1 MNQSSDTDGH
11 SPRPTPIT
19 LAIYRDLRVGM
30 VVIMVMLA
38 AALVIDTIS
47 AMHPQSTLSA
57 YYYTSA
63 HSIFIAALLA
73 LSTLFFVYKGSSDTE
88 DALLTLAG
96 VCALIAALVPQGR
109 PYPFRESFLPQDYN
123 IEPVIQRNVW
133 AVVVALVVGWL
144 LMWWQHR
151 HNDTQPMRSAG
162 GTVSLYF
169 LRLIVLLGL
178 IALVIPH
185 FRPLFNRYAHGL
197 AGILMLSAFIAT
209 TFCTAYV
216 VGREDEATPHRR
228 RYQVL
233 YWVIAWLML
242 VTLILVVAVH
252 RVQPRWLGVLWVLV
266 IETLLILEFAA
277 YWVVQ
282 TIELW
287 NTPDRRELLPED
299 TRNRL
304 AEGRTTRGLRGL
316 KSELVEAMKGHRG
329 QRLLRLL

>member
-11 SPRPTPIT
+11 SPRTTPIT

-38 AALVIDTIS
+38 ASLVIDTIS

-96 VCALIAALVPQGR
+96 VSTLIAALVPQGR
-109 PYPFRESFLPQDYN
+109 PNPFREKFLPQDYH

-133 AVVVALVVGWL
+133 AVVVALVLGWL

-151 HNDTQPMRSAG
+151 HNDTQPIRSAL
-162 GTVSLYF
+162 GTVSLYI

-178 IALVIPH
+178 ITLVIPH

-197 AGILMLSAFIAT
+197 AGFLMLFAFIVT
-209 TFCTAYV
+209 VFQTAYL
-216 VGREDEATPHRR
+216 VGQEKKSPHRH
-228 RYQVL
+228 RYQVF
-233 YWVIAWLML
+233 YWVIAVLML
-242 VTLILVVAVH
+242 VTLIAVATLQIVRPH
-252 RVQPRWLGVLWVLV
+252 LMKDFEIIVL
-266 IETLLILEFAA
+266 ESTLILEFAA
-277 YWVVQ
+277 YWVGQ

-299 TRNRL
+299 ARNLL

-316 KSELVEAMKGHRG
+316 KSELFEARTDPRG